1 LSRIACL
8 EGRAAMFQVLNCLA
22 TEHDLRLVG
31 LAGTVCLLASF
42 AAVSLF
48 HRALATRGGV
58 RARWLAGAGIATGCG
73 IWATH
78 FIAML
83 AYQPSVPVGYDIQ
96 LTFLSFLAAV
106 AITTAGLAIASL
118 ALPRCAAAGGAIVGA
133 GVATMHYIGMAAVEV
148 PGRITWSADLV
159 IASVILGAV
168 LGVAALR
175 IATRDRAVRTSLLAA
190 LVLTLAIVSHHF
202 TAMGAVVL
210 VPDPARPINA
220 FAMSEPLL
228 ALTIA
233 GVTLAILSASILAA
247 VMDRRLSEKNALLD
261 AALNNMTHGLMMF
274 DAAGGLILFNQRYV
288 DLYRLPTGALKLG
301 MTLREVIDLRIASS
315 AFDLD
320 PDEYCRDV
328 LASIGRAIP
337 SRSVVEMEDGRT
349 IAVVGEPLASG
360 GWVATHQDIT
370 EERRAER
377 ELRGTREFFNTV
389 LESVPSAIAVKD
401 ASDKKFVF
409 INRAAE
415 DHFGMV
421 RDEVIGRTTHELF
434 PPTAA
439 AIIVKRDDDLVASG
453 TEQFYDT
460 HPIPTPHKGTRFV
473 TSRRVL
479 IRDEKAEPRYVL
491 NVIEDVTSRKQ
502 QEDELHRT
510 RTFLDSIVENV
521 PAMLTVKNAQSLR
534 YALVNR
540 AAERLFGVAREE
552 MIGKTAIEVFPRDS
566 TAAFDTMDREVIE
579 TGVLRA
585 VEEHVFERPDG
596 SKRLLTTK
604 KLLVR
609 GEDNTAQYVLTL
621 SEDMTDRKLARDK
634 IAHMARHDTLT
645 DLPNRASFND
655 QLAAVLE
662 SASSEKMFAVL
673 SLNLDRFKE
682 ANDVFGHA
690 AGDALL
696 CETARR
702 LGEAA
707 DGAFLA
713 RLGGDEFAL
722 IVAEGAQPATAEA
735 LAARLMAT
743 MAADMTVGEHSLQ
756 IGLSIGIAV
765 YPSDGKDA
773 TALLA
778 NANAALYRAKEAG
791 RGTIRFFEAHMDAHL
806 RDRRALQHD
815 LRGAIENKE
824 LALHYQ
830 PQARI
835 GGEIIGFEALVR
847 WHHPSRGVISPGTF
861 IPLAEESG
869 LIMQLGEWVLR
880 EACREAASWPKPLQ
894 VAVNLSP
901 VQFRDGDLPATVH
914 EILLETGL
922 APDRLELEVTE
933 GVLIS
938 DFARGVSILRR
949 LKLLGVRIAMDD
961 FGTGYSSLS
970 YLQSFPF
977 DKIKIDRTFIAN
989 LTDNH
994 YSATIVRAVIGLGRG
1009 LGLPVMAE
1017 GVETAEQLAFLAR
1030 ESCDEVQ
1037 GYLIGRPA
1045 LIAAYADMIGRK
1057 SAPKLKVVSG

>member
-1 LSRIACL
+1 
-8 EGRAAMFQVLNCLA
+8 MFQILNCLA

-31 LAGTVCLLASF
+31 LAGAVCLLASF

-48 HRALATRGGV
+48 HRALATQRGA

-83 AYQPSVPVGYDIQ
+83 AYQPRIPVGYDIQ
-96 LTFLSFLAAV
+96 LTLLSFVAAV
-106 AITTAGLAIASL
+106 LITTAGLAIASTP
-118 ALPRCAAAGGAIVGA
+118 LPRRAAAGGAIVGA

-159 IASVILGAV
+159 VVSVILGAA

-175 IATRDRAVRTSLLAA
+175 IATRDRGLRTSLLAA

-210 VPDPARPINA
+210 VPDPARAINA
-220 FAMSEPLL
+220 LAMSEPLL

-247 VMDRRLSEKNALLD
+247 VMDRRLSEKNTLLD

-274 DAAGGLILFNQRYV
+274 DAAGGVILFNQRYV
-288 DLYRLPTGALKLG
+288 DLYRLPTGAVKLG
-301 MTLREVIDLRIASS
+301 MTMREVIDLRIANG
-315 AFDLD
+315 AFNLD

-328 LASIGRAIP
+328 LASIDRGVS
-337 SRSVVEMEDGRT
+337 SRRIVEMEDGRT
-349 IAVVGEPLASG
+349 IAVVGEPLATG

-370 EERRAER
+370 EERRAES
-377 ELRGTREFFNTV
+377 ELRATREFFNTV

-401 ASDKKFVF
+401 AWDKKFVF

-415 DHFGMV
+415 GHFGMA
-421 RDEVIGRTTHELF
+421 RDQVIGRTTHELF
-434 PPTAA
+434 PPRAA
-439 AIIVKRDDDLVASG
+439 AIIVQRDDDLLAAG
-453 TEQFYDT
+453 TEKFYDT
-460 HPIPTPHKGTRFV
+460 HAIPTPHKGQRFV
-473 TSRRVL
+473 TSRRIL

-491 NVIEDVTSRKQ
+491 NVIEDVTDRKQ
-502 QEDELHRT
+502 KDDELHRT

-540 AAERLFGVAREE
+540 AAEQLFGVAREE
-552 MIGKTAIEVFPRDS
+552 MIGKTAFEVFPRDS
-566 TAAFDTMDREVIE
+566 TAAFDAMDREVVA
-579 TGVLRA
+579 GGMLRA
-585 VEEHVFERPDG
+585 VEEHLFERPDG
-596 SKRLLTTK
+596 SKRLLTTR

-621 SEDMTDRKLARDK
+621 SEDMTDRKLARDQ

-662 SASSEKMFAVL
+662 SASSDTMFAVL
-673 SLNLDRFKE
+673 SLDLDRFKE

-690 AGDALL
+690 AGDVLL

-722 IVAEGAQPATAEA
+722 IVAEGTQPATAEA
-735 LAARLMAT
+735 LAERLMAA
-743 MAADMTVGEHSLQ
+743 MALDMTVGEHSLR

-815 LRGAIENKE
+815 LRRAIEHGE

-835 GGEIIGFEALVR
+835 GGEILGFEALVR

-869 LIMQLGEWVLR
+869 LIMQMGEWVLR

-894 VAVNLSP
+894 IAVNLSP

-922 APDRLELEVTE
+922 TPDRLELEVTE

-949 LKLLGVRIAMDD
+949 LKLLGARIAMDD

-1045 LIAAYADMIGRK
+1045 LIASYADMVGRK
-1057 SAPKLKVVSG
+1057 TAPRLKVVSG